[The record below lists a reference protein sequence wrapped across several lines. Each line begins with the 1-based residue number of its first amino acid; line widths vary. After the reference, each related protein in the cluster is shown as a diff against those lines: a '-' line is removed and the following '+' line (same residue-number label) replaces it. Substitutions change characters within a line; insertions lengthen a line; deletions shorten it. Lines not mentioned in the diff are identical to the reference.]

1 MVIIVDFGQCLY
13 PLYRLYLCKYQL
25 LAEYNPPVC
34 DINEVTLIF
43 CHDDQLVFQACEI
56 LNVGVE
62 QFQVW
67 VVVEVYCADLG
78 VVFCQ

>member
-43 CHDDQLVFQACEI
+43 CHDD
-56 LNVGVE
+56 
-62 QFQVW
+62 
-67 VVVEVYCADLG
+67 
-78 VVFCQ
+78 